1 MTRVRFGMPTLMRVG
16 MHFKWLACC
25 GAKVVSVSTVG
36 GEGLSAYR
44 RCSVRVNLTSPQKN
58 TGDSRNIF
66 YL

>member
-36 GEGLSAYR
+36 GNALAHCRLSSLRILEPRHQEIPGDR
-44 RCSVRVNLTSPQKN
+44 RKM
-58 TGDSRNIF
+58 
-66 YL
+66 